1 MTRVNK
7 TTEKTIGGRVI
18 NVVDTPGC
26 MDTEKGKQI
35 LDEIAAA
42 VTEHPEGYD
51 AVLIVLKYVYKL
63 AKEGHTRFSFSSV
76 LLHCLVLVFDKIP
89 SC

>member
-1 MTRVNK
+1 MADDSATSVTRVNENFDK
-7 TTEKTIGGRVI
+7 IVGGRMI

-26 MDTEKGKQI
+26 MDTEKGKKI

-51 AVLIVLKYVYKL
+51 AVLIVLKYVP
-63 AKEGHTRFSFSSV
+63 GFVV
-76 LLHCLVLVFDKIP
+76 LLFDKMALFFHFYG
-89 SC
+89 SQA